1 MDYSIHKIKFNKSV
15 KQKEQKKIIKLLLN
29 KKVFEIKKL
38 KKSNDVEHLKRAY
51 FISKSFKNEAYPNF
65 VIIVGRLKPSHVKLH
80 GAGLSDIFNK
90 IKSTVS
96 NVVSNIFSLRDSFN
110 NTAQSMLKIHGDKI
124 INSISVFRAPLKQ
137 SSLLVKV
144 LNGFSSENIPYE
156 KLFHLGFIISVG
168 ETKLR
173 VEKNQVISID
183 EVYTLKPET
192 EIIEVPL
199 NSKQI
204 TFNDFLNN
212 AVNKFGKDRIFKYS
226 AFNFNCQCYVRDTL
240 EANGLYNTVIND
252 FVYQPMENVIKNL
265 NGSVPKTIN
274 AITNTAAYINKLIGG
289 GSKNNLSKE
298 ELKILMK
305 VLKIL
310 EQ

>member
-1 MDYSIHKIKFNKSV
+1 M
-15 KQKEQKKIIKLLLN
+15 
-29 KKVFEIKKL
+29 
-38 KKSNDVEHLKRAY
+38 
-51 FISKSFKNEAYPNF
+51 
-65 VIIVGRLKPSHVKLH
+65 
-80 GAGLSDIFNK
+80 
-90 IKSTVS
+90 
-96 NVVSNIFSLRDSFN
+96 
-110 NTAQSMLKIHGDKI
+110 
-124 INSISVFRAPLKQ
+124 
-137 SSLLVKV
+137 
-144 LNGFSSENIPYE
+144 
-156 KLFHLGFIISVG
+156 
-168 ETKLR
+168 
-173 VEKNQVISID
+173 
-183 EVYTLKPET
+183 KPET

-265 NGSVPKTIN
+265 NGIVPKTIN
-274 AITNTAAYINKLIGG
+274 AITNTAAYINKLVG
-289 GSKNNLSKE
+289 GSKLSND